1 MRDKARAH
9 QIKNLALIQVK
20 REKKKIKRDLLRKLQ
35 KNHQLS
41 SMEELS
47 ISNKDLADSR
57 SDSLESI
64 SNGIWIVHNEFAD
77 LQNGGGVI
85 QSDF

>member
-64 SNGIWIVHNEFAD
+64 SNGI
-77 LQNGGGVI
+77 
-85 QSDF
+85 